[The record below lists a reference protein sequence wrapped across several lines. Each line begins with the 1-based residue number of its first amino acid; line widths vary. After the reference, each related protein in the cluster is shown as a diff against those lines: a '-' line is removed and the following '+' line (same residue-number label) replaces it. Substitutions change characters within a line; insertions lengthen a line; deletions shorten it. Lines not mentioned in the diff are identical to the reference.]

1 MSSPERMEQLAEVIA
16 RMVEGARV
24 TEAQQQARD
33 ERMRDYER
41 WIRESDQWLAEHE
54 TRLQEYEGRAWEHER
69 RAWEHERRVREHA
82 ARLRELD
89 EEARAHQE
97 RQNESMWALTL
108 IQADIVRL
116 DEQSPD

>member
-16 RMVEGARV
+16 RLVEGARV

-69 RAWEHERRVREHA
+69 RVREHA

-97 RQNESMWALTL
+97 RQNESMGALTL